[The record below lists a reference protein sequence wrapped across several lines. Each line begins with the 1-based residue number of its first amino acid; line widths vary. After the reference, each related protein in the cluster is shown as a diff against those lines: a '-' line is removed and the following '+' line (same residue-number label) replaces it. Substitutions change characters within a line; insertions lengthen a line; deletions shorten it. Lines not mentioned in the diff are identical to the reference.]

1 MNNIIEMIN
10 KNDIPKHIAIIMD
23 GNGRWARA
31 RHLPRT
37 AGHREGIERVR
48 DIVKSCLELGVKVVT
63 FFAFSTENWNRPRS
77 EINVLMRFLGRYID
91 QEIEK
96 LNNNNIKFKTIGRK
110 DPLPKLVLKK
120 LNDAEKKTGDNTAMT
135 MVLALNYGARQEIV
149 DAAKQFTAAVVEKKA
164 DIEDLDVEGFKRYL
178 YTRQLPDPDL
188 LIRTSGEMRI
198 SNFLLWQLSYAELY
212 FSKKYWP
219 DFKRADLIQAIREYQ
234 MRERRFG
241 KINVLKKSN

>member
-1 MNNIIEMIN
+1 MIS

-23 GNGRWARA
+23 GNGRWAKA
-31 RHLPRT
+31 KHLPRA
-37 AGHREGIERVR
+37 AGHREGVERVR
-48 DIVKSCLELGVKVVT
+48 DIVKSCLELGVRVVT

-77 EINVLMRFLGRYID
+77 EINILMRFLDRYID

-96 LNNNNIKFKTIGRK
+96 LDKNNIRFKVIGKR
-110 DPLPKLVLKK
+110 DPLPKAILKK
-120 LNDAEKKTGDNTAMT
+120 LRDAEQKTEDNTAMT

-149 DAAKQFTAAVVEKKA
+149 DAAKQFTVAVIEKKA
-164 DIEDLDVEGFKRYL
+164 NIEDLDAEGFKRYL
-178 YTRQLPDPDL
+178 YTRHLPDPDL

-219 DFKRADLIQAIREYQ
+219 DFKRSDLLQAIREYKV
-234 MRERRFG
+234 RERRFG
-241 KINVLKKSN
+241 KINVSKKNN

>member
-149 DAAKQFTAAVVEKKA
+149 DAAKQFTAAVVEKKT

>member
-1 MNNIIEMIN
+1 AE
-10 KNDIPKHIAIIMD
+10 
-23 GNGRWARA
+23 
-31 RHLPRT
+31 
-37 AGHREGIERVR
+37 
-48 DIVKSCLELGVKVVT
+48 
-63 FFAFSTENWNRPRS
+63 
-77 EINVLMRFLGRYID
+77 
-91 QEIEK
+91 EK
-96 LNNNNIKFKTIGRK
+96 TK
-110 DPLPKLVLKK
+110 
-120 LNDAEKKTGDNTAMT
+120 DNTEMT

-149 DAAKQFTAAVVEKKA
+149 DAAKQFTAAVIEKKA

-241 KINVLKKSN
+241 KINVFKKSN